1 MTQPADLTH
10 AVLHRLT
17 QFVRRLSPQ
26 ELSDLASGAA
36 RLDLVRPPA
45 NAAAAPARDAG
56 VPADEVR
63 STLSDMSD
71 RASAVQ
77 YLDGLRLTTPQ
88 LRALARE
95 LNLAVSAKASKTEVR
110 DTIVQW
116 TVGRRVDGAVLSRP
130 T

>member
-1 MTQPADLTH
+1 MTESADLTH

-45 NAAAAPARDAG
+45 VAAPAPPRDGA

-63 STLSDMSD
+63 STLAGMSD
-71 RASAVQ
+71 RASAAQ

-88 LRALARE
+88 LRVLARD
-95 LNLAVSAKASKTEVR
+95 LNLAVSSKAGKTEVR

-130 T
+130 S